1 MAGVFHDDLSL
12 EDAKALYDSEWW
24 KECTPEKIVSFQLFT
39 VRLCMPFDLFHE
51 AMEKVLDRPVWTHE
65 FAFAEQLQAEFLK
78 EKPAPSFQ
86 EILEL
91 IPEEKRVVICV
102 N

>member
-1 MAGVFHDDLSL
+1 MAAVF
-12 EDAKALYDSEWW
+12 YDKLTYEQAVELVNSEWW
-24 KECTPEKIVSFQLFT
+24 KECSPEKIVEFQLFT